1 MLGSA
6 YRVQIALESAEL
18 FGSLASSGGL
28 CACGA
33 LVWLMPPPTPPT
45 RLQQPTKIHAG
56 SSIDTVSP
64 RVSGNRVSGNV
75 DSAVKPAAPRRQ
87 DEWTKRTLEVINQG
101 ESEEGAELL
110 GKDEPGPSDF
120 AGGHLGAGHLIA
132 RHGDKST
139 ETEFFSPIPEGYKRG
154 RTKFVAVF
162 GTVMSGLGKGIFASS
177 VAKLLKDK
185 GLVVAPIKLEG
196 YLNIDAGT
204 LNPFRHG
211 EVFVLD
217 DGTECDMDLGTYERL
232 LDQDLSRRNFMT
244 SGQIFSTIVDRER
257 HGVYL
262 GRDVQW
268 IPHVTGE
275 VKRRLRELAMYGDGH
290 KPADVVFVEVGGTVG
305 DYENGFYIEAL
316 RELAFE
322 EGEDSVCFVALTYV
336 IKPQTLGE
344 QKSKAAQLGIKRLME
359 MGVQPHIIACRATEM
374 VGEQIRQKI
383 AMFSNVPIKRV
394 VSMHDRESVYT
405 IPDDMRAAGLDR
417 EILSLLDLHDRVDVS
432 EEDKRRKDWAGFYD
446 TLIRPKKRSI
456 SIGVTGKYVAM
467 RDAYASIDKAVEHCS
482 AHLQCDVDLKWIETT
497 DINAGNVAAAL
508 EHVDGVIVPG
518 GFGSRGVEGKIQCVR
533 FCREQQVPYLGI
545 CLGFQVAVIEYARHV
560 LGIKDANST
569 EFAPQSANL
578 VISELP
584 DQKRIEGLGGTM
596 RLGGQ
601 EVEIRPGSLAEFLY
615 RYRLRAGQSPPM
627 VRERFRHRFE
637 VDPEYIDRLESA
649 GLIFSG
655 RHPQQPIMQIL
666 ELPQPALPGEPVVAG
681 QTHPFFI
688 AGQFH
693 PELTSRPLHP
703 QPLFM
708 GLVAATILR
717 KYRGQERSDAAL
729 LRWLRPSKS
738 AIVQPA

>member
-1 MLGSA
+1 MPQPTPTTRPQHTPHQPSA
-6 YRVQIALESAEL
+6 PTDTPDPTGIRGLDPEVRPWRSVKPEHIKELEAVASGKPAGEGRPGKPPPKKGASEQAEAEVMA
-18 FGSLASSGGL
+18 GVGGL
-28 CACGA
+28 
-33 LVWLMPPPTPPT
+33 L
-45 RLQQPTKIHAG
+45 
-56 SSIDTVSP
+56 
-64 RVSGNRVSGNV
+64 
-75 DSAVKPAAPRRQ
+75 
-87 DEWTKRTLEVINQG
+87 
-101 ESEEGAELL
+101 
-110 GKDEPGPSDF
+110 
-120 AGGHLGAGHLIA
+120 A
-132 RHGDKST
+132 RHADRNT
-139 ETEFFSPIPEGYKRG
+139 ETEFFSPMPEGYRPG
-154 RTKFVAVF
+154 RTKFIAVF

-232 LDQDLSRRNFMT
+232 LDQNLSRRNFMT

-257 HGVYL
+257 HGAYL

-275 VKRRLRELAMYGDGH
+275 VKRRLRELAMYGDGN

-305 DYENGFYIEAL
+305 DYENGIYIEAL

-322 EGEDSVCFVALTYV
+322 EGEGSTCFVALTYV

-344 QKSKAAQLGIKRLME
+344 QKSKAAQLGVKRLME
-359 MGVQPHIIACRATEM
+359 AGVQPHIIACRCVEE

-383 AMFSNVPIKRV
+383 AMFSNAPLRRV
-394 VSMHDRESVYT
+394 FSMHDRESVYT
-405 IPDDMRAAGLDR
+405 IPDDMRTAGLDR
-417 EILSLLDLHDRVDVS
+417 EILSLLDLHDRVRVA
-432 EEDKRRKDWAGFYD
+432 EEDKKRKAWSGFYD
-446 TLIRPKKRSI
+446 SLVRPKKRSVVV
-456 SIGVTGKYVAM
+456 GVTGKYVAM

-482 AHLQCDVDLKWIETT
+482 AHLHCDIDLKWIETT
-497 DINAGNVAAAL
+497 DISNASVADAL
-508 EHVDGVIVPG
+508 AGVDGIIVPG

-533 FCREQQVPYLGI
+533 HCREQRIPYLGI
-545 CLGFQVAVIEYARHV
+545 CLGFQVAVIEYARNV
-560 LGIKDANST
+560 LGLAGANST
-569 EFAPQSANL
+569 EFDPAGSHP

-601 EVEIRPGSLAEFLY
+601 EVEIRAGTLAEFLY
-615 RYRLRAGQSPPM
+615 RDRARAGQVPMM

-637 VDPEYIDRLESA
+637 VDPEYIERLEGA
-649 GLIFSG
+649 GLVFSG

-666 ELPQPALPGEPVVAG
+666 ELPQPTVAVGGEG
-681 QTHPFFI
+681 SGHPFFI
-688 AGQFH
+688 AAQFH
-693 PELTSRPLHP
+693 PELTSRPLDP

-708 GLVAATILR
+708 GLCAATILH
-717 KYRGQERSDAAL
+717 KYHLAERHTLDSHLAK
-729 LRWLRPSKS
+729 WLRVGKIGATTTP
-738 AIVQPA
+738 VG